1 MVEKPKSER
10 ASLKHGTVPGADLKQ
25 GDGKENNLEY
35 ATFTASVKH
44 FVSKELFSISPV
56 FTVVSRKGGNN
67 AYAIFVVVFW
77 GGGGRDSK
85 VNKVYYGQCESGE
98 SPTQKK
104 RHLFSLLP
112 LFYSVAVDHLN
123 NTLLVIT
130 NL

>member
-77 GGGGRDSK
+77 GGGGRDSR
-85 VNKVYYGQCESGE
+85 VNKVYYGQCESDDLRLRKKGICSHF
-98 SPTQKK
+98 SPYFTQ
-104 RHLFSLLP
+104 LQL
-112 LFYSVAVDHLN
+112 
-123 NTLLVIT
+123 II
-130 NL
+130 

>member
-25 GDGKENNLEY
+25 GDGKENNL
-35 ATFTASVKH
+35 AASVKH

-77 GGGGRDSK
+77 GEGGGT
-85 VNKVYYGQCESGE
+85 VG
-98 SPTQKK
+98 
-104 RHLFSLLP
+104 
-112 LFYSVAVDHLN
+112 
-123 NTLLVIT
+123 
-130 NL
+130 

>member
-1 MVEKPKSER
+1 MLISNKK
-10 ASLKHGTVPGADLKQ
+10 T
-25 GDGKENNLEY
+25 ENLVY

-44 FVSKELFSISPV
+44 FVSKELFSISPA

-67 AYAIFVVVFW
+67 AYAIFVVVFL
-77 GGGGRDSK
+77 GGRGRDSR

-104 RHLFSLLP
+104 RHLFSLFP
-112 LFYSVAVDHLN
+112 LFYSVAVDHVN

>member
-77 GGGGRDSK
+77 GEGGRDSR

-104 RHLFSLLP
+104 RHLFSVLP

-123 NTLLVIT
+123 NILLVIT

>member
-56 FTVVSRKGGNN
+56 FTVVCSQAKEKAEIMLMQFLLLFFGGE
-67 AYAIFVVVFW
+67 
-77 GGGGRDSK
+77 GGGTVG
-85 VNKVYYGQCESGE
+85 
-98 SPTQKK
+98 
-104 RHLFSLLP
+104 
-112 LFYSVAVDHLN
+112 
-123 NTLLVIT
+123 
-130 NL
+130 